1 MDGDKNDCGYSFLSM
16 DPNWDTLQR
25 GGPWS
30 PADLTTLE
38 FMRSDFK
45 VTTEIT
51 DMILRT
57 EDSVVYGYQYGQ
69 SSIFYKQAGNVK
81 PGLPPPAD
89 TIGVIPVHA
98 KRRLERD
105 HSIILL

>member
-25 GGPWS
+25 GGPWT

-45 VTTEIT
+45 VIAGIT
-51 DMILRT
+51 DMILRFVAYNLKKKKHLHGFT
-57 EDSVVYGYQYGQ
+57 FFSELKTPWYMGISTDSLAF
-69 SSIFYKQAGNVK
+69 STNKQVM
-81 PGLPPPAD
+81 
-89 TIGVIPVHA
+89 
-98 KRRLERD
+98 
-105 HSIILL
+105 